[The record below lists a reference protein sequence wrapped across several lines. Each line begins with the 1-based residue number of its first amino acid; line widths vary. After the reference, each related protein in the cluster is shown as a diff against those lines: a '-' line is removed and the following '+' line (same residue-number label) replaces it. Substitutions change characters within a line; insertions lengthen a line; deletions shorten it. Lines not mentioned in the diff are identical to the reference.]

1 MESADDRYFLFLKWI
16 EMVLHVLICFRILVS
31 KNTNGRNLHASSYNS
46 VCLGARNTV
55 SGFTA
60 SIISKQLAK
69 I

>member
-1 MESADDRYFLFLKWI
+1 MESADDRHFLFLKWI

-31 KNTNGRNLHASSYNS
+31 KNNRGRNLHASSYDS

-55 SGFTA
+55 PGFTD
-60 SIISKQLAK
+60 SIISKQLAR